1 MAENPKDQSA
11 EIEPLSDGALE
22 DVAGGSSG
30 SCCSCTGCSGT
41 SQDPPQ
47 GEIIIA

>member
-11 EIEPLSDGALE
+11 EIEPLSDEALE

-30 SCCSCTGCSGT
+30 TCCSCTGCSN
-41 SQDPPQ
+41 PPA
-47 GEIIIA
+47 EEVPTFTT